1 MTSTS
6 VTRTRLTPA
15 RWGAALAATGVTFG
29 ILDAVWLGAVA
40 KDSYAALAGDLMASP
55 AKVPAAAAFYLIY
68 TAGVTHFATAPG
80 LAEGSVRRAA
90 LQGAALGFVAYSTFD
105 LTSLSVIEGFPAGL
119 VPIDIAWGT
128 IATSVAAAAATA
140 LVNRLTR

>member
-1 MTSTS
+1 MTSAS
-6 VTRTRLTPA
+6 LTRPRLTPA
-15 RWGAALAATGVTFG
+15 RWGAALAATGIAFG
-29 ILDAVWLGAVA
+29 VLDAVWLGVVA
-40 KDSYAALAGDLMASP
+40 KDAYAALAGDLMASS
-55 AKVPAAAAFYLIY
+55 VNLPAAAAFYLIY

-80 LAEGSVRRAA
+80 VVEGSVRKAA

-105 LTSLSVIEGFPAGL
+105 LTSLSVIEGFPVGM

-128 IATSVAAAAATA
+128 IATSAAAAAATA